1 MCLSILLSL
10 SLSVANE
17 CPRRGNIHS
26 FIQFHPNTRKASTFS
41 RVFIK
46 LVCGSRMKEPWFN
59 LVQSSSQKIHFAHT
73 HTRRMGKMWMSC
85 VFVVSYDNTRSH
97 KTKESGLCSSGIL
110 LCICIFLVSL
120 LFRIGWMV
128 VITCN
133 GPYPTKNEKII
144 YNKTAH
150 RLENAN
156 ANL

>member
-1 MCLSILLSL
+1 MWNVLEYSSLSL

-59 LVQSSSQKIHFAHT
+59 LVQSSSQKIHFAP
-73 HTRRMGKMWMSC
+73 C